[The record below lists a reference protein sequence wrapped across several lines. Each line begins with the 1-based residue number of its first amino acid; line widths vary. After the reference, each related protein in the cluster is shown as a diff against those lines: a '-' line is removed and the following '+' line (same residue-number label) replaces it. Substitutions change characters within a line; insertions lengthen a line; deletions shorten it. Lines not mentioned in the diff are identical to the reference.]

1 MADIS
6 AADVMKLRDRTGMQM
21 MKCKAALTEAGG
33 DMEKA
38 VEILRKQ
45 NKDAQNKSADREAAE
60 GRIAFFIDPD
70 KQIGSLVEVRCETA
84 PVGKTDQFMALAND
98 LAKHIAYV
106 NPKSVQE
113 MLQQPLYG
121 DPKHTVN
128 DRIAEVI
135 GLMREKMVIARFE
148 RFEGVTGAYIHHD
161 GSVGSMVLV
170 EGGKAEPQLLR
181 EVSMHITA
189 KSPVAAL
196 REHVPQATIDKELEI
211 AKAQAAATG
220 KPANI
225 VDKIA
230 EGKMKTWYGEN
241 VLNEQPFV
249 KDESKTVGDLLKAA
263 GLKLKGFARFR
274 VGEVKHT

>member
-45 NKDAQNKSADREAAE
+45 NKDAQNKTADREAAE
-60 GRIAFFIDPD
+60 GRIASFIDPD
-70 KQIGSLVEVRCETA
+70 KKIGALVELRCETA
-84 PVGKTDQFMALAND
+84 PVAKTDRFMALAND
-98 LAKHIAYV
+98 LAKHVAYV
-106 NPKSVQE
+106 HPKSIEE
-113 MLQQPLYG
+113 MLHQPMYG
-121 DPKHTVN
+121 DEKHTVN
-128 DRIAEVI
+128 DRIAEMI

-161 GSVGSMVLV
+161 GSVGSMVHV
-170 EGGKAEPQLLR
+170 EGDKAEPQLLR
-181 EVSMHITA
+181 EVSMHVTA

-196 REHVPQATIDKELEI
+196 REHVPQGTIDKELEI

-225 VDKIA
+225 VEKIA
-230 EGKMKTWYGEN
+230 EGKMKTFFAEN
-241 VLNEQPFV
+241 VLLEQPFV
-249 KDESKTVGDLLKAA
+249 KDDSKTVGQLLSGA
-263 GLKLKGFARFR
+263 GLKLVTFIRYK
-274 VGEVKHT
+274 VGEVG